1 MASIWEKLYFSKE
14 EREAAYKKKFEAIYK
29 NLQVAP
35 LSSEDDFKNFY
46 EPLAKSMMGDFS
58 ATLKMNQNTGK
69 FLFTG
74 HSGCGISTE
83 LNHLAIDLS
92 KDFTMISCSLSD
104 LADPLDPDFKDILL
118 LVAVKTLHKLLD
130 LGHDLAEL
138 KPAVQVF
145 YSLMDRN
152 PEGFE
157 PHNIKI
163 YLDML
168 FHVMLGTAKKR
179 GDIRSKVETRL
190 VDIIDIITDNA
201 DRIERFT
208 TKQPIVIIDDIDKIN
223 VESAKKIFL
232 DNKRNLNLPQCRI
245 IYTMPFGLYYLDEF
259 SLLTRDYADCIVI
272 PLVNIY
278 SKENKENEKGIE
290 VFEKIIKKRI
300 KEPDDY
306 FDDEIVNDIIVKT
319 GGIVKH
325 LMELLYQC
333 CFVNIQEKKD
343 KIGDKTLKTVTDRRK
358 REWYRLLDKKERSML
373 RKVYDAKHFFP
384 VDPKLLPHLLD
395 FGFILEQ
402 RQNEI
407 WFDIHPL
414 LREALDLVEEPDFAG
429 FK

>member
-14 EREAAYKKKFEAIYK
+14 EREAAYKKKFEALYK
-29 NLQVAP
+29 NLQVTP
-35 LSSEDDFKNFY
+35 LRSEDDFKNFY
-46 EPLAKSMMGDFS
+46 EPLAKAMMGDFV
-58 ATLKMNQNTGK
+58 ATLKMNQDTNK

-74 HSGCGISTE
+74 HRGCGISTE
-83 LNHLAIDLS
+83 LNHLVLDLN
-92 KDFTMISCSLSD
+92 KDFTMISCSLAE

-118 LVAVKTLHKLLD
+118 LTAVKTLNKLLD

-163 YLDML
+163 YLDTL
-168 FHVMLGTAKKR
+168 FHVMLGTAKRR
-179 GDIRSKVETRL
+179 GDIRLKVESKL
-190 VDIIDIITDNA
+190 VDIIDIITDHA
-201 DRIERFT
+201 ERLERLSG
-208 TKQPIVIIDDIDKIN
+208 KQPIVIIDDIDKIN
-223 VESAKKIFL
+223 VENAKKIFL
-232 DNKRNLNLPQCRI
+232 DNKRNLNLPQCRV
-245 IYTMPFGLYYLDEF
+245 IYTMPFGLYYLDDF
-259 SLLTRDYADCIVI
+259 SLLSRDYADCIVI

-278 SKENKENEKGIE
+278 SKEDKENDKGIE

-306 FDDEIVNDIIVKT
+306 FEDEIVNDIIVKT
-319 GGIVKH
+319 GGIIKH
-325 LMELLYQC
+325 LMELLNQC
-333 CFVNIQEKKD
+333 CFVNMQDKKE

-358 REWYRLLDKKERSML
+358 REWYRLLTKKERSML
-373 RKVYDAKHFFP
+373 RKVYDVKQIYA
-384 VDPKLLPHLLD
+384 VDPKQLPHLLD
-395 FGFILEQ
+395 FGFVLEQ

-414 LREALDLVEEPDFAG
+414 VREALDLAEEPDFAG